1 MGLNNWFVGSRRSYC
16 QNYIR
21 IVTAYN
27 NKLCHLPYT
36 LVDKRCSLL
45 SASFLLSTFFVRLF
59 YSSMLSA
66 CVMMHTHTYMHYLII
81 ERTLAVKGIE
91 L

>member
-1 MGLNNWFVGSRRSYC
+1 MGLNNRFVGSRRSYC

-27 NKLCHLPYT
+27 HKLCHLPYT

-45 SASFLLSTFFVRLF
+45 SASFLLSTLVILPLHVKCVC
-59 YSSMLSA
+59 YDA
-66 CVMMHTHTYMHYLII
+66 CTHIHMHYLII